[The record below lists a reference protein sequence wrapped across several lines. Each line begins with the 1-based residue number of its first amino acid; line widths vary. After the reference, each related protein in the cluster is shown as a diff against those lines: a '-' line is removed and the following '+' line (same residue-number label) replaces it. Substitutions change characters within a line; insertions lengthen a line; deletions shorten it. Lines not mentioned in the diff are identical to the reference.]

1 MPKPTVKLGCSAVLS
16 RDPDEAVHGGHI
28 AQAVRLAVEQANAR
42 GDLPCEVEVVVGD
55 DGADVAM
62 SVGVAQSFIADPQVL
77 GVVGTM
83 NSDTSL
89 AVGPLFA
96 AAGLAQIAPAA
107 SNPDL
112 TRQGWPTFFRLV
124 ATDLVQGAVAARYAV
139 SVLGARAIAVI
150 HDGSSFGKPLGRIF
164 GEAARAQGAEVILFV
179 GIQRGELDFHDL
191 AHRVA
196 RAAPDL
202 IFFGVIEAEGRVLA
216 RQLREAGVTARYFGA
231 DGLKPSRFLATP
243 GWPVDGPYHTNAGT
257 DVFHSPSSACF
268 VADYRARFG
277 EVYSIYTAE
286 AYDAANILLAA
297 LARAPRLDRSSVVAE
312 VARTRDFAGATGSIT
327 FDERGDLLN
336 PRIGLYRVDGDQ
348 TIFLGYASDLLAHP
362 VSSWNLP
369 FEL

>member
-1 MPKPTVKLGCSAVLS
+1 MLS
-16 RDPDEAVHGGHI
+16 RDPDESVHGRHI

-55 DGADVAM
+55 DGADVEM
-62 SVGVAQSFIADPQVL
+62 SIGVGRSFIADAQVL

-124 ATDLVQGAVAARYAV
+124 ATDLVQGTAAARYAV
-139 SVLGARAIAVI
+139 TVLGARAIAVI
-150 HDGSSFGKPLGRIF
+150 HDGSGFGKPLARIF

-179 GIQRGELDFHDL
+179 GIQRGESDFHDL

-202 IFFGVIEAEGRVLA
+202 IFFGVIEAEGRHLA
-216 RQLREAGVTARYFGA
+216 RQLREAGVTARYFGT

-243 GWPVDGPYHTNAGT
+243 GWPVEGPYHTNAGT
-257 DVFHSPSSACF
+257 DVFHSASASQF
-268 VADYRARFG
+268 LADYRARFG
-277 EVYSIYTAE
+277 VAYSIYTAE

-297 LARAPRLDRSSVVAE
+297 LARAPRLDRASILAE
-312 VARTRDFAGATGSIT
+312 VARTRDFPGATGSVT

-336 PRIGLYRVDGDQ
+336 PRIGLYRIEGDQ
-348 TIFLGYASDLLAHP
+348 TIFLGYASDLLAHQM
-362 VSSWNLP
+362 SSGSLSP
-369 FEL
+369 EL